1 MKSPLNV
8 PNAALV
14 AALAAVAATAWAT
27 SDSYYSSSQPATT
40 AAATATTTT
49 LAPTEP
55 VALKET
61 TTVSE
66 PETAPAPRPAPV
78 AEESV
83 AQPPITVERRRLSE
97 DQRIQ
102 SLVMDAILAAP
113 NMTGK
118 IGVESRDAVVT
129 LTGWTNTSGQ
139 AYRAGTYAHRVSG
152 VRYVENLIRP
162 RIGGSI

>member
-1 MKSPLNV
+1 MKNPLNAR
-8 PNAALV
+8 NAALV

-40 AAATATTTT
+40 AATTTT
-49 LAPTEP
+49 TVAPAEP

-61 TTVSE
+61 TPVSE
-66 PETAPAPRPAPV
+66 PAIAPAPRPAPV
-78 AEESV
+78 VEQSV
-83 AQPPITVERRRLSE
+83 AQPPITVEQRRLTE

-102 SLVMDAILAAP
+102 SLVMDTILAAP
-113 NMTGK
+113 HMTGK

-139 AYRAGTYAHRVSG
+139 AYRAGMYAHRVSG
-152 VRYVENLIRP
+152 VRYVENQIRP
-162 RIGGSI
+162 RVGGSI